1 MADIAISAR
10 ELSKR
15 FTRHTERRMALKE
28 RVVRGSAPAGKDFWA
43 LRDVSFDVARGTTFG
58 IIGHPGSGKST
69 ALKVLTG
76 VYRPS
81 SGVVEV
87 NGRVSA
93 LLELGAGFHPELTG
107 RENVVLNGSI
117 LGLSAKQID
126 ATMDDII
133 DFSGIEAFIDTPV
146 KHYSSGMTLRL
157 GFAIAVKLDPEILI
171 VDEVI
176 AVGDEQFQRKCMDYL
191 HSLRLAGSTIM
202 IVSHSMS
209 QIETMC
215 DEVVWLDH
223 GEVRAIGP
231 SYEVVAKYLDAVN
244 EDERQQRSKKKAMVR
259 GAPRATGSG
268 EIRVHSVEFLNADGQ
283 ADDVLTSGQP
293 ARVRMYYEAG
303 MDLPSAVFGFMLHS
317 ETGQPIAGR
326 NSFHSIDV
334 PVSRGTGSVEFDMP
348 ALPVL
353 GGNYLVSTMV
363 SDGAHIFDSR
373 DRDFEV
379 TIRSNDVSAAGLVRI
394 PGEWRISP
402 DPPATA

>member
-10 ELSKR
+10 HLSKK
-15 FTRHTERRMALKE
+15 FTRYTERRTALKE
-28 RVVRGSAPAGKDFWA
+28 RVVRGSAPSGREFWA
-43 LRDVSFDVARGTTFG
+43 LQDVSFDVERGTTFG
-58 IIGHPGSGKST
+58 IVGHNGSGKST

-76 VYRPS
+76 VYRPT
-81 SGVVEV
+81 SGEVVV

-126 ATMDDII
+126 ATMEEIV
-133 DFSGIEAFIDTPV
+133 DFSGIEEFIDSPV

-191 HSLRLAGSTIM
+191 HSLRQAGSTIM
-202 IVSHSMS
+202 IVSHALS

-231 SYEVVAKYLDAVN
+231 SPEVVRQYLDAVN
-244 EDERQQRSKKKAMVR
+244 AEERLQRGKKASMVQ
-259 GAPRATGSG
+259 GSARATGSG
-268 EIRVHSVEFLNADGQ
+268 EIRVQRVEFLNADGET
-283 ADDVLTSGQP
+283 DDVLTSGEP
-293 ARVRMYYEAG
+293 ARVRMHYEAG
-303 MDLPSAVFGFMLHS
+303 MELPSAVFGFMLFS
-317 ETGQPIAGR
+317 ETGLQVAGR
-326 NSFHSIDV
+326 NSFQSIDV
-334 PVSRGTGSVEFDMP
+334 PVARGKGVVEFDMP

-353 GGNYLVSTMV
+353 GGHYLVTTMV
-363 SDGAHIFDSR
+363 SDGAHIFDSC
-373 DRDFEV
+373 DRDFELTV
-379 TIRSNDVSAAGLVRI
+379 RSNDTSAAGLVRI
-394 PGEWRISP
+394 PGEWRIVP
-402 DPPATA
+402 DNPQTP

>member
-58 IIGHPGSGKST
+58 IIGHNGSGKST

-81 SGVVEV
+81 SGAVEV

-126 ATMDDII
+126 ATMDEII

-191 HSLRLAGSTIM
+191 HSLRQAGSTIM
-202 IVSHSMS
+202 IVSHAMS

-215 DEVVWLDH
+215 DEAVWLDH

-231 SYEVVAKYLDAVN
+231 SYEVVAKYLDSVN
-244 EDERQQRSKKKAMVR
+244 EEERQARSKKKAVVR

-268 EIRVHSVEFLNADGQ
+268 EIRVQKVEFLNEDGQ
-283 ADDVLTSGQP
+283 PDDVLTSGQP

-303 MDLPSAVFGFMLHS
+303 KDLPSAVFGFMLHS
-317 ETGQPIAGR
+317 ETGQAVAGR
-326 NSFHSIDV
+326 NSFHSIDT
-334 PVSRGTGSVEFDMP
+334 PVSRGTGAVEFDMP

-353 GGNYLVSTMV
+353 GGKYLVSTMV

-373 DRDFEV
+373 DRDFEL

-394 PGEWRISP
+394 PGEWRINP